1 MADVQEFSL
10 NKKTKMIAT
19 QVFDQTPY
27 LKDSKSYVPEDQM
40 SGKKYGGSYSVYLPD
55 PGKTRI
61 AKASAG
67 RDGLK
72 AQVDAIQE
80 PEYVIECVAALNDC
94 EIDEWNK
101 LNDIES
107 FKNEIIDRR
116 ANSVAQN
123 IEKDAVD
130 STVFRSCQVA
140 YVGELDLNA
149 IGLGSAGLDNVA
161 VAGKKVTFVNPDTG
175 ALLAKKALGLFNH
188 PEIAQKLYD
197 DKYIGRYGSTDV
209 VSEIFMPTV
218 VANSGHTATI
228 TLEAVTDAT
237 GTIGFKP
244 VKSLASG
251 TATAGDVFKLAGLKI
266 VDLNGIQTNK
276 DYSVVVGPDGSIPEI
291 RIEIEGKSCG
301 NANAWMPTGTTA
313 GSKSLTYGLVN
324 GKTYTV
330 IQTRAKGSVAFDT
343 YKFKEMPGTKMEKA
357 RYEGSPIEVQV
368 YEGGNIGDFSS
379 MVRMVVPYA
388 VGLPDPR
395 EAVLSYVEAD

>member
-1 MADVQEFSL
+1 MADVQNFSL
-10 NKKTKMIAT
+10 NEKTKMIAT

-40 SGKKYGGSYSVYLPD
+40 SGKKYGGHYSVYLPD

-61 AKASAG
+61 AKASQG
-67 RDGLK
+67 KEGLQ
-72 AQVDAIQE
+72 AQIDAIQE

-140 YVGELDLNA
+140 YIGALDLNA

-188 PEIAQKLYD
+188 PEVAQKLYD

-218 VANSGHTATI
+218 VASSARTATI
-228 TLEAVTDAT
+228 TLEAVSDKT

-244 VKSLASG
+244 VKALASG
-251 TATAGDVFKLAGLKI
+251 TAKAGDVFKLTGLKI

-276 DYSVVVGPDGSIPEI
+276 DYAVVVGPDGSIPEI

-301 NANAWMPTGTTA
+301 NANAWMPAGTTA
-313 GSKSLTYGLVN
+313 GSKTLTYALVD

-330 IQTRAKGSVAFDT
+330 IQTRAKGAVAFDT

-395 EAVLSYVEAD
+395 EAVLSYVEAE